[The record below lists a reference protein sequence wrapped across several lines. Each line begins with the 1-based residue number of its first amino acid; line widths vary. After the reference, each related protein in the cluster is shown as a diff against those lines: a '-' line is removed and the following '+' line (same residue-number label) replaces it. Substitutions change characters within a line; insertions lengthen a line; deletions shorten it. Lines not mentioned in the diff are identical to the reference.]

1 MPTIRPFHPC
11 DLPAIYRICL
21 LTADAGGD
29 ASGRHDD
36 PDLLGHVWAG
46 AYPMADPG
54 LCWVVTDDRG
64 VAGYLLATADTAGF
78 EGWCERHWWPAL
90 RERYPLGLG
99 SGRTA
104 ADTELVERLHDPH
117 LTDVPAGHPAHLH
130 IDLLP
135 RLQGH
140 GMGRALIETL
150 LAELGRRGVPGVH
163 LGVHPANVRAKAFYA
178 HLGFVPSA
186 ADPGILI
193 RPVPAIRPV

>member
-1 MPTIRPFHPC
+1 MPTIRPFHLC
-11 DLPAIYRICL
+11 DLPATYRICL

-29 ASGRHDD
+29 ASDRHDD

-64 VAGYLLATADTAGF
+64 VAGYLLATADTVGF
-78 EGWCERHWWPAL
+78 EGWCEQHWWPAL
-90 RERYPLGLG
+90 RERYPLGSW
-99 SGRTA
+99 SGGTD
-104 ADTELVERLHDPH
+104 ADAELVERLHHPL

-135 RLQGH
+135 RLQGQ
-140 GMGRALIETL
+140 GMGRALIETML
-150 LAELGRRGVPGVH
+150 GELGRRGVPGVH
-163 LGVHPANVRAKAFYA
+163 LGVHPANTRAKAFYA

-186 ADPGILI
+186 ADAGILI
-193 RPVPAIRPV
+193 RPVPALWPV